1 MLMKKSTAVISFT
14 FFDIIAA
21 IVFYFAG
28 FKPLNDVCSG
38 ITTGA
43 QFIRYSTSFYLGFGC
58 IIIPLLHIIG
68 MIETYLPKYFNR
80 SICTKVFYGSVVL
93 SLLVGFVTAAV
104 VKQTILNNGYLYCEG
119 AAIHRKLLR
128 IETYV
133 LDDDTCRHLTL
144 EREERRYG
152 KHISRK

>member
-1 MLMKKSTAVISFT
+1 MKKSTAVISFT
-14 FFDIIAA
+14 LFDIIAV

-38 ITTGA
+38 IATGA
-43 QFIRYSTSFYLGFGC
+43 QFIRYSTSFYIGFGC

-68 MIETYLPKYFNR
+68 LIETYLPKFFNK
-80 SICTKVFYGSVVL
+80 SICTKLLYGSIAS
-93 SLLVGFVTAAV
+93 SLLIGFVTATV

-133 LDDDTCRHLTL
+133 LDEDTCRQLTL
-144 EREERRYG
+144 EREERKYG
-152 KHISRK
+152 MRKSLE